1 MNTYGQELIL
11 DLKDCDP
18 KTFNRES
25 ITEFFNR
32 LCYLIDM
39 EKGDLY
45 FWDDVGVPPEE
56 CQTDPNTKGTSAV
69 QFIITS
75 SIVIHTLDLLGTVYL
90 NLFSCK
96 AFDAGEAEELT
107 RVWFD
112 GEVVKRTEVDRI

>member
-1 MNTYGQELIL
+1 MNTYGKELIL

-18 KTFNRES
+18 RTFNRGS
-25 ITEFFNR
+25 ITNFFNR
-32 LCYLIDM
+32 LCDLIDM

-56 CQTDPNTKGTSAV
+56 CQTDPHTKGTSAV

-96 AFDAGEAEELT
+96 DFDTNEAVECIEK
-107 RVWFD
+107 WFHGD
-112 GEVVKRTEVDRI
+112 AVQWTEVDRI